1 MRKIYITLLITTF
14 ISAIPVLGTAA
25 GSPPVKKSERIVF
38 FGDSITRAGTMPD
51 GYITLIGDAL
61 EQKHK
66 EGKVKLING
75 GVSGDRVPDLQR
87 RVQRDVIAQK
97 PSTVFIYIGI
107 NDVWQTTFWG
117 GGTPKDEY
125 ESGLKELCKK
135 ITDTGAGV
143 ILCTPSVIGEKRDGS
158 NRYDK
163 MLDDYAAI
171 SRKVAKELH
180 LPLCDLRKAF
190 IEYLRAN
197 NPQNRDEGILTYDG
211 VHLNDAGNRLVAGQ
225 MLPFITK

>member
-1 MRKIYITLLITTF
+1 MKKIYITLLCTAFT
-14 ISAIPVLGTAA
+14 SAIPVLGTAA
-25 GSPPVKKSERIVF
+25 GSPPEKEGERIVF
-38 FGDSITRAGTMPD
+38 FGNSITRAGTMPD
-51 GYITLIGDAL
+51 GYITLIGEAL

-66 EGKVKLING
+66 ARKVKLINA

-87 RVQRDVIAQK
+87 RVQKDVIAQK

-117 GGTPKDEY
+117 GGTPRDEY
-125 ESGLKELCKK
+125 ESGLKELCKR
-135 ITDTGAGV
+135 ITDTGARV
-143 ILCTPSVIGEKRDGS
+143 ILCTPSVIGEKSDGS

-163 MLDDYAAI
+163 MLDEYAAI

-180 LPLCDLRKAF
+180 LPLCDLRKGF
-190 IEYLRAN
+190 IEYLKVN

-211 VHLNDAGNRLVAGQ
+211 AHLNDTGNRLVADQ
-225 MLPFITK
+225 MITFITE